1 MLSFKML
8 RTLTIKTNKKQEIID
23 ITEKVKSI
31 VSESR
36 IKEGFCIIFT
46 PHSTAGIIINENY
59 DKNLCYDILDKLE
72 EFIPVYENYRHNK
85 IDNNAHA
92 HIKASLIGPT
102 KTAIIKNGQLLLGTW
117 QGIALAEFDGP
128 RVRNI
133 FIKIIKEKIE

>member
-1 MLSFKML
+1 ML

-31 VSESR
+31 VSESGV
-36 IKEGFCIIFT
+36 KEGFCIIFT

-72 EFIPVYENYRHNK
+72 EFIPVYGNYRHNK